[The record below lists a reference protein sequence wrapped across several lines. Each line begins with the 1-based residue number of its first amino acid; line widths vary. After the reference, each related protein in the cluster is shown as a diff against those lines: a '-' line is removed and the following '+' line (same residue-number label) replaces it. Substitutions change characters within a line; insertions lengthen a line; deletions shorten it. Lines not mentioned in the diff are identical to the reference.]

1 MRNRGELAEGWYDPL
16 TLQKAQASASSNAVN
31 AESQSRP
38 RELPSYGSPGRA
50 EDLSD
55 EDVVGP
61 RMPGREINVYKCDKK
76 AGPAIPN
83 LQDLELQ
90 RGTAP
95 RDNFLL
101 QL

>member
-1 MRNRGELAEGWYDPL
+1 MRNRGELAEGWYDPV

-31 AESQSRP
+31 ADSQSRP
-38 RELPSYGSPGRA
+38 QDLPSYDSPGRA

-61 RMPGREINVYKCDKK
+61 WMPSRETNIHKSDRK

-90 RGTAP
+90 RGTVSRA
-95 RDNFLL
+95 NVLL